1 MKDKRYNVNFGNAR
15 IKEFCASLALGE
27 NRMDRER
34 FNEICTKDNYYAL
47 LHSNYIKEEDG
58 IITSTQKLRREI
70 EERYDTRF
78 STSCSEEHSRL
89 VSESISNLIPKSVLT
104 SFNFR
109 TATDIERDFTRAENL
124 GDTSYQENLE
134 HIRAEFHQEQER
146 AKQEYERSLEQ
157 SRSEQERAMLQLE
170 YARYNEE
177 NLVREHALELERPW
191 LFPDYEVSLTRSE
204 LDELIENLR
213 AEERTLEEEERTK
226 ELYQDALA
234 KLDNIPSFEGRINIY
249 VEVTSDS
256 YGNASIVRH
265 EIIEEVTDTIQI
277 IL

>member
-27 NRMDRER
+27 NRMSRER
-34 FNEICTKDNYYAL
+34 FNEIATKDNYYAL

-134 HIRAEFHQEQER
+134 HIRAAFHQEQER

-191 LFPDYEVSLTRSE
+191 LFPDCEVSLTPSE
-204 LDELIENLR
+204 LEKFIENLR
-213 AEERTLEEEERTK
+213 AEERTLEEERTK
-226 ELYQDALA
+226 ELYQDALE
-234 KLDNIPSFEGRINIY
+234 KLENIGNFEGRINISI
-249 VEVTSDS
+249 EITTDS
-256 YGNASIVRH
+256 YGNAEIERH
-265 EIIEEVTDTIQI
+265 EIYEEVTDTIQI

>member
-1 MKDKRYNVNFGNAR
+1 MNDRYKVNFSNVR
-15 IKEFCASLALGE
+15 IKTFCATLALGE
-27 NRMDRER
+27 NRIMRHQFDK
-34 FNEICTKDNYYAL
+34 ICTKDNYYAL

-58 IITSTQKLRREI
+58 IITSTAKLRREI
-70 EERYDTRF
+70 EDRYDTRF
-78 STSCSEEHSRL
+78 STSCSDEHSRL
-89 VSESISNLIPKSVLT
+89 VTDSIQNLIPQSVLT

-109 TATDIERDFTRAENL
+109 TAADIERDFTRAENL

-170 YARYNEE
+170 YARYNEG

-191 LFPDYEVSLTRSE
+191 LFPDCEVSLTPSE
-204 LDELIENLR
+204 LEKFIENLR
-213 AEERTLEEEERTK
+213 AEERTLEEERTK
-226 ELYQDALA
+226 ELYQDALE
-234 KLDNIPSFEGRINIY
+234 KLENIGNFEGRINISI
-249 VEVTSDS
+249 EITTDS
-256 YGNASIVRH
+256 YGNAEIERH
-265 EIIEEVTDTIQI
+265 EIYEEVTDTIQI